1 MDVPRH
7 TTPQSQTHPELVRDG
22 GDAALFSAS
31 PNMTGPGEHG
41 WVSWN
46 AQGTVTGEETFDSFV
61 RRAAGYPPY
70 PYQSRLAEAGLP
82 DLLRVPTGA
91 GKTLAAVLPWL
102 YRRRFHPDRSVRRST
117 PRRLVVVLPQRS
129 LVEQTAEAV
138 RGWLGRLALTTDVNL
153 HVLMGG
159 MSGQDQDWQRHPERD
174 AVLVGTQD
182 MVLSRLL
189 MRGYAET
196 RASWPISFG
205 VLHTD
210 TQFVFDEIQLMGPAL
225 PTSLQLEGL
234 RGLLGAAAPCRS
246 MWMSATVDPK
256 RFDTADFPGLRTVV
270 ELDVT
275 DRSGVLLGRLTAT
288 RTVQAGSVEGGDA
301 KTYSRAV
308 ARLLLDHHV
317 PATRSIAV
325 VNTVDRAA
333 QVYDALI
340 SQRPKAEIV
349 LLHSRFRPGERAA
362 QMARALGEPGPDGTI
377 VVSTQVLEAG
387 VDTDSRVLLTELAP
401 WSSIVQR
408 AGRCNRAGRYDDA
421 TLLWVTPPGTNPKTS
436 AAPYAENDL
445 ACAAEALRALEGVAV
460 TSTALQERDV
470 AEDRPLYPV
479 LRRRD
484 LLDLFDTST
493 DLSGNDVDVT
503 RWIRDADTAAVSVGW
518 RDYGSGGPP
527 GDAPALGREE
537 ICPAPVKAVRD
548 HISGKH
554 GRRAWVFD
562 QTQTEWR
569 AATDE
574 DVRPGS
580 VILLDAEQ
588 GGYHQTRG
596 WAPGSTGRVLPV
608 PPARP
613 SPAEGLDSDPLSTT
627 ATWVTLADH
636 LDDVRRETAALLDRL
651 GDLPG
656 LTALQRAA
664 AVRAGALHDLGK
676 AHEVFAD
683 SLAQVGEPPGPGPWA
698 KSGGRGRLYHARKGF
713 RHELVSALMVL
724 DPASGLLDGEAEPDL
739 VCYLVAAHHG
749 KVRMAARSV
758 PGEQNGWLLG
768 VAHGDRVGP
777 ITLGDG
783 HRVPVLDLHPDVFEL
798 GSGRLGESWVTRTC
812 RLRDRAD
819 LGPFRLGFLEAVVR
833 LADWTAS
840 ASYEEPT

>member
-1 MDVPRH
+1 MSR
-7 TTPQSQTHPELVRDG
+7 
-22 GDAALFSAS
+22 SAWGA
-31 PNMTGPGEHG
+31 M
-41 WVSWN
+41 
-46 AQGTVTGEETFDSFV
+46 TGEETFDSLV

-70 PYQSRLAEAGLP
+70 AYQSRLAEAGLP

-102 YRRRFHPDRSVRRST
+102 YRRRFHPDRSVRGST

-138 RGWLGRLALTTDVNL
+138 RGWLGRLELTTDVNL
-153 HVLMGG
+153 HMLMGG
-159 MSGQDQDWQRHPERD
+159 MSGQDQDWQRHPECD

-205 VLHTD
+205 ILHAD

-234 RGLLGAAAPCRS
+234 RSLLGAASPCRS

-256 RFDTADFPGLRTVV
+256 RFDTADFAGLRTVV
-270 ELDVT
+270 ELDAT
-275 DRSGVLLGRLTAT
+275 DRQGALLGRLAAT
-288 RTVQAGSVEGGDA
+288 RTVQAAAAAGGDA
-301 KTYSRAV
+301 KAYPRVV

-317 PATRSIAV
+317 SATRSIAV
-325 VNTVDRAA
+325 VNTVGRAA
-333 QVYDALI
+333 QVYDALMG
-340 SQRPKAEIV
+340 QRPKAEIV

-362 QMARALGEPGPDGTI
+362 QMDHALAEPGPGGTI

-421 TLLWVTPPGTNPKTS
+421 TLLWVTPPGTS
-436 AAPYAENDL
+436 AAPYAEKDL
-445 ACAAEALRALEGVAV
+445 ACAAEALRALEGVTV
-460 TSTALQERDV
+460 TSTTLQERNV

-484 LLDLFDTST
+484 LLDLFDTSA

-518 RDYGSGGPP
+518 RDYGSDGPP
-527 GDAPALGREE
+527 DDAPAVGREE
-537 ICPAPVKAVRD
+537 MCPAPIEEVRK
-548 HISGKH
+548 HISGEH
-554 GRRAWVFD
+554 RRRAWVFD
-562 QTQTEWR
+562 QTQTGWR
-569 AATDE
+569 AATRE

-596 WAPGSTGRVLPV
+596 WAPGSPDRVPPV

-613 SPAEGLDSDPLSTT
+613 SPAEGLGSDPLSTT
-627 ATWVTLADH
+627 AAWVTLADH

-683 SLAQVGEPPGPGPWA
+683 SLGQLGEPPGPGPWA
-698 KSGGRGRLYHARKGF
+698 KSGGRGRLHHARRGF

-749 KVRMAARSV
+749 KVRMAARSA

-768 VAHGDRVGP
+768 VAQGDRVGP

-783 HRVPVLDLHPDVFEL
+783 HRVPALDLHPDVFEL